1 MLRVF
6 ICGAH
11 SVGKTTLVNEVGK
24 KLSLH
29 VEAEVAR
36 KVIKDL
42 NLRREDFDPET
53 NTSKF
58 EELQEKILEA
68 QCKVEEQHSRNG
80 TPYIADRGI
89 DPLVYSLMYLG
100 ENSMKRLLSLP
111 SSQECVNRYRT
122 SLVFVVRPFREC
134 LQTDDIRLVPKMEEL
149 SKFTNLMEK
158 VLQDNR
164 IPFTVIDVLDLKKRV
179 DIVQE
184 KIMEHGS
191 LKVVTRTDGNI
202 FNRDD

>member
-24 KLSLH
+24 RLNLH

-36 KVIKDL
+36 KVITDL
-42 NLRREDFDPET
+42 NLRREDFDPKT
-53 NTSKF
+53 NPSKF
-58 EELQEKILEA
+58 EELQERILEA
-68 QCKVEEQHSRNG
+68 QCKVEEQHSRSG

-111 SSQECVNRYRT
+111 SSQEC
-122 SLVFVVRPFREC
+122 
-134 LQTDDIRLVPKMEEL
+134 L
-149 SKFTNLMEK
+149 S
-158 VLQDNR
+158 R
-164 IPFTVIDVLDLKKRV
+164 
-179 DIVQE
+179 
-184 KIMEHGS
+184 
-191 LKVVTRTDGNI
+191 
-202 FNRDD
+202 